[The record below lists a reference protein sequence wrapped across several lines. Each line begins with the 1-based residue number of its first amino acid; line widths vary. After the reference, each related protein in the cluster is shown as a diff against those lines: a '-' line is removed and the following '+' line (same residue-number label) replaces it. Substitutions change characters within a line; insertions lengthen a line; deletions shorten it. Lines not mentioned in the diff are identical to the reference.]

1 MRQHPLDHQVAGG
14 HYKAFKIQPIE
25 FIQGNKLDFCE
36 GNVIKYVCRHREKN
50 GAEDIKKAIHYLR
63 LLLELEY
70 NNDNN

>member
-1 MRQHPLDHQVAGG
+1 MKAHPLDHQVAGS
-14 HYKAFKIQPIE
+14 HYKGFQIQPIE

-36 GNVIKYVCRHREKN
+36 GNAIKYVCRHRDKN